1 MTTVSSVGTLYTI
14 GYANRAEW
22 EHLSQ
27 LMQAH
32 HRLLVD
38 IRYVPYSRAYPDFC
52 RQRLH
57 LRYNVTEQEHL
68 PVGERVVR
76 YVWYQSLGNR
86 NYNQNGPIQLDHP
99 EPGVQHVVAA
109 LLTRRDVILLC
120 ACADERRCHRTL
132 VAQLVQDALA
142 AHFTDS
148 C

>member
-1 MTTVSSVGTLYTI
+1 MTVSSVGTLYTI
-14 GYANRAEW
+14 GYANKTERER
-22 EHLSQ
+22 LSH

-38 IRYVPYSRAYPDFC
+38 IRSVPSSRAYPDFC
-52 RQRLH
+52 RQQLH
-57 LRYNVTEQEHL
+57 LRYNVAEQEHL
-68 PVGERVVR
+68 PVGERGVR

-86 NYNQNGPIQLDHP
+86 NYKQGGPIELTHP
-99 EPGVQHVVAA
+99 ELGVRHVVAA
-109 LLTRRDVILLC
+109 LLAGRDVILLC

-142 AHFTDS
+142 THFTDS